1 MPALLA
7 RALSSAG
14 HMRGTGQTWSS
25 SQSDYSCAQRSHF
38 SHGEVSISLFDE
50 PLKLVME
57 RGLLYMRK
65 VVMIVN
71 DTNFA
76 WNLRRELLEHMF
88 SRGYEVILIAQV
100 LEFREE
106 IEKIGCRI
114 IDVHTERRGTN
125 VFSDLQLFCRYL
137 RLLGREKPD
146 IVLTNN
152 IKPNI
157 YAGIACQILRIP
169 YMPNI
174 CGLGTPVENPGLM
187 QKLSTFLYK
196 IGVRG
201 CKTIFFQNM
210 DNKLFFEKH
219 GMIPKQAKVIVTPGS
234 GVNLQS
240 HPVLPWPEGNTH
252 FLFAARI
259 MKQKGIDLF
268 LAAAR
273 KFASENIIFDVAGQC
288 DDERYRKILEDEQCI
303 RYHGLQRDMIPLYK
317 QCSCFLYPSYYP
329 EGMSNVL
336 LEAAASGR
344 PVIAADR
351 AGCRETL
358 DDGVTGFLVPVNDEK
373 AVIEATEKI
382 LRMSSEERKAMGL
395 RGSEKIRREF
405 DRKLVVEAYWEEIE
419 AIQGSK

>member
-1 MPALLA
+1 
-7 RALSSAG
+7 
-14 HMRGTGQTWSS
+14 MRGTGQTWSS
-25 SQSDYSCAQRSHF
+25 SQGDYSCVQRSHF
-38 SHGEVSISLFDE
+38 SQDEVSIGLFDE
-50 PLKLVME
+50 PLKLVKE

-76 WNLRRELLEHMF
+76 WNLRRELLEYMV

-106 IEKIGCRI
+106 IKKIGCRI

-125 VFSDLQLFCRYL
+125 IFSDLQLFYRYI
-137 RLLGREKPD
+137 RILGREKPD

-157 YAGIACQILRIP
+157 YAGITCQILRIP

-174 CGLGTPVENPGLM
+174 CGLGTPVEDPGLM

-201 CKTIFFQNM
+201 CKTIFFQNV

-240 HPVLPWPEGNTH
+240 HPMLPWPEGNTH

-259 MKQKGIDLF
+259 MRQKGINLF

-303 RYHGLQRDMIPLYK
+303 RYHGLQKDMSSLYK

-358 DDGVTGFLVPVNDEK
+358 DDGVTGFLVPVNDEQSVMD
-373 AVIEATEKI
+373 AVEKFLK
-382 LRMSSEERKAMGL
+382 LRVEERKMMGL
-395 RGSEKIRREF
+395 AGRRKMEKEF
-405 DRKLVVEAYWEEIE
+405 DRKMVVKIFGDEV
-419 AIQGSK
+419 GRVLK